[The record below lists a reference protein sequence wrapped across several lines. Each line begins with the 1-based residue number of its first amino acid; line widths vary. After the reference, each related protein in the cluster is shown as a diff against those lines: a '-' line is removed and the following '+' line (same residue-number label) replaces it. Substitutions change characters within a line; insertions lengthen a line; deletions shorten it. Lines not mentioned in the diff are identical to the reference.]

1 MSNEGQKGL
10 AALKDRKYEQA
21 LAHFTKEPSTSP
33 AFLIARSQA
42 HQHLKHYAEA
52 LRDAELAYHVAI
64 DRGSGNTRQ
73 QMIDAQYRRAVA
85 LFHLGRYADADCC
98 ARWSQLLCEGRPA
111 NEQDGVEKNVDE
123 EGYYT
128 VTLEEARG
136 DTAGQPNTGNGIDNV
151 SAAKTAAAKDW
162 NRAYVW
168 RTQVLSRMES
178 LPKDDP
184 ARKVSVK
191 KIPDRPVEEKKS
203 EIATTATAPAVD
215 AADKQ
220 ILAGPTSNEPVPIE
234 KLKAKVDFYQTN
246 TTVTISYY
254 AKGADKSTFKAD
266 FHKSSVTLGPL
277 PREAAPY
284 VEPGDEQSFSTL
296 KLSGS
301 IVPEKSRFTVSPRKI
316 ELVVE
321 KAVPG
326 TKWKAWGVEA
336 IGRVPEDT
344 EGTDGRNAAEPK
356 QPAAPQTAPSPT
368 STAAPA
374 QAEAPSYPTS
384 SKSGPKNWEKVAAEA
399 GDDDDDGKDVNYFF
413 KQLYKGA
420 TPEQQRAMMKSFVES
435 NGTALSTDWED
446 VSKRKV
452 ETVPPEGVDVRKWD

>member
-1 MSNEGQKGL
+1 GQKGL

-21 LAHFTKEPSTSP
+21 LAHFNKEPTTSP
-33 AFLIARSQA
+33 AFLLGCSQA

-64 DRGSGNTRQ
+64 DRGSGSTRQ

-111 NEQDGVEKNVDE
+111 NEQDGVEKEVDE

-184 ARKVSVK
+184 GRKVGVK

-203 EIATTATAPAVD
+203 QSAATATAPTVD

-220 ILAGPTSNEPVPIE
+220 VLAKPTSDEPVPIE

-246 TTVTISYY
+246 TSVTISYY
-254 AKGADKSTFKAD
+254 VKGADKSAFKAE
-266 FHKSSVTLGPL
+266 FHKSNVIVGPL

-284 VEPGDEQSFSTL
+284 VKAGDAQSFSTL
-296 KLSGS
+296 KLSDN

-326 TKWKAWGVEA
+326 TKWKAWGVEV
-336 IGRVPEDT
+336 IGHSPDDT
-344 EGTDGRNAAEPK
+344 EGTDGTDAAEPR
-356 QPAAPQTAPSPT
+356 PAAPQTAQAPAP
-368 STAAPA
+368 AAPPG
-374 QAEAPSYPTS
+374 QAAAPSYPTS
-384 SKSGPKNWEKVAAEA
+384 SKSGPKNWEKVAAAEA

-413 KQLYKGA
+413 KQLYKDA

-452 ETVPPEGVDVRKWD
+452 ETIPPEGVEVRKWD